1 MWTDYLRSLVEAR
14 SASDT
19 LSAFGIG
26 RRHRERLG
34 GSSVLKSRAASDPPL
49 FPRVWSPHL
58 RAAVAA
64 LALSAAIAACAAPGP
79 LTDAAL
85 APVPSPTGSNA
96 GVVHATEIVA
106 GTGTTGGDGDG
117 GPATAAQLDH
127 PVGMALG
134 GDGSLYVAEYDGNRV
149 RRIAPDGTIGT
160 VVGAGTAGWSGDGGP
175 AIEAQLFS
183 PSDVAVGGDG
193 TLYVVDDGTNRVR
206 KVDTHGEISTI
217 AGTGVAGDMGDG
229 GPALTAALDI
239 PWSIEVDG
247 TRGLLI
253 SEEGGSLRRI
263 SPAGTITT
271 IAGGGADQPGDG
283 GPATA
288 ADLNDL
294 TGMTVASDGR
304 ILVTDFRDCRVRA
317 IELDGTISTVAG
329 NGVCDRTGDGG
340 PAAAAS
346 LLYPADVA
354 IGPDGSIY
362 VLEHCAQRCGW
373 VRRID
378 PSGTITTFELDRQII
393 NPLGLL
399 IARDQ
404 LFVADRD
411 GAQIVRTSLTP

>member
-1 MWTDYLRSLVEAR
+1 M
-14 SASDT
+14 
-19 LSAFGIG
+19 
-26 RRHRERLG
+26 
-34 GSSVLKSRAASDPPL
+34 
-49 FPRVWSPHL
+49 
-58 RAAVAA
+58 
-64 LALSAAIAACAAPGP
+64 AACATPGP
-79 LTDAAL
+79 STVATSVPAL
-85 APVPSPTGSNA
+85 SPAGSNA

-127 PVGMALG
+127 PVGMALA
-134 GDGSLYVAEYDGNRV
+134 GDGSLYIAEYDANRV

-160 VVGAGTAGWSGDGGP
+160 VVGTGTPGWSGDGGP

-183 PSDVAVGGDG
+183 PSDVAVDADG

-206 KVDTHGEISTI
+206 KVDTNGEISTI

-229 GPALTAALDI
+229 GPALAAELDI

-247 TRGLLI
+247 ARGLLV

-263 SPAGTITT
+263 SPSGTITT
-271 IAGGGADQPGDG
+271 IAGGGADQPGDD

-294 TGMTVASDGR
+294 TGMTVAPDGR
-304 ILVTDFRDCRVRA
+304 ILVTDFRDCRLRA

-340 PAAAAS
+340 PAVAAS
-346 LLYPADVA
+346 LLYPADVG

-362 VLEHCAQRCGW
+362 VLEHCAQHCGW
-373 VRRID
+373 IRRID
-378 PSGTITTFELDRQII
+378 PKGTITTFELDREIV
-393 NPLGLL
+393 NPLGLMVAGDRL
-399 IARDQ
+399 Y
-404 LFVADRD
+404 VADRD
-411 GAQIVRTSLTP
+411 GAQILRTSLTP